1 MVRSTQIV
9 LTFLTLEEGLT
20 NKELSDVGGAET
32 HTLSSSEM
40 PNHTHTAST
49 NTTGSHGHTVNDPG
63 HFHTFTTIN
72 DDYNGSSDNPPGF
85 TTDSTGLKYWNTDTK
100 TTGITIENNGN
111 HSHTV
116 TVNSTGG
123 GQPHNNMQPYI
134 ALRYIIRH

>member
-72 DDYNGSSDNPPGF
+72 DDYNGSSGSPP
-85 TTDSTGLKYWNTDTK
+85 DLQQILSD
-100 TTGITIENNGN
+100 
-111 HSHTV
+111 
-116 TVNSTGG
+116 
-123 GQPHNNMQPYI
+123 
-134 ALRYIIRH
+134 